1 MNPPCL
7 TVMPRAAL
15 RRLALSVVLILVPAA
30 QAVLADTVA
39 DVVAKALAFHP
50 QVARADALAR
60 AAGHDVDNARAGYLP
75 SVDLNGGIGLQ
86 NSSIKQLNPN
96 DNSTLTRREAGL
108 SVRQLVFDGFLTQG
122 EVARRRAL
130 LQAAEFGASDTRQ
143 SVAFDAVKAYL
154 DVLVRRELLDL
165 AQQNLSAHL
174 VTRDRVADKVKSG
187 VGQRADLQ
195 QAEGRVAL
203 ARSTVVQRQG
213 SLLEAETAYA
223 RLIGEAPGELA
234 KPVRQATGMAR
245 DGEVQQASLQSAI
258 DTSLAEAYEQHPAL
272 RQANFELEA
281 SAAAVKVAKAAY
293 WPRVDVA
300 GNLSR
305 DANLAGVEGVRNT
318 NSVMLQGQWNLFRGG
333 ADKAAQQASVERRFA
348 AEDTVKDTRL
358 AIQENV
364 TIALK
369 ARATSE
375 GRIKFLEDHVAAS
388 VATLDA
394 YQAQFELSRR
404 TLLDMLNAQNELFT
418 AHSNLSA
425 GLYEDLYNQFFVE
438 AAKGTLTT
446 VLGVGTAE

>member
-15 RRLALSVVLILVPAA
+15 RRLALSLVFILASAA

>member
-15 RRLALSVVLILVPAA
+15 RRLALSLVFILASAA

-223 RLIGEAPGELA
+223 RLIGEAPDELA